1 MSCRHPAWARA
12 FRDLP
17 LEADTVPRPSGP
29 ACRPAA
35 RPAGRSSFPP
45 EPPCRN
51 AALDASARNRRRVP
65 AMAVRFGLEAWLGP
79 AGPVRPPRQPLPSS
93 HMRETVRVL
102 NPCRENG
109 LRPRRFRDAKWKPV
123 IRQHGYPRNWSSET
137 SSNSASFGR
146 TSSGKFTVYLQKSL
160 NRSAPARCS
169 APCAGCCGGRGR
181 PAGRGCRGPCWPAR
195 SRRRAAA
202 CAGEP

>member
-1 MSCRHPAWARA
+1 METVGQVFAEERDKLRRVQVRARAAPLTHAWAAISAGLSGRRRGCRAVESPVSCRHPAWARA

-17 LEADTVPRPSGP
+17 LEEATVPRPSGP

-79 AGPVRPPRQPLPSS
+79 AGPGRPPRQPLPSS
-93 HMRETVRVL
+93 HTRETVRAL

-109 LRPRRFRDAKWKPV
+109 LRPRRFRDQMVAFFLF
-123 IRQHGYPRNWSSET
+123 HAFS
-137 SSNSASFGR
+137 
-146 TSSGKFTVYLQKSL
+146 
-160 NRSAPARCS
+160 
-169 APCAGCCGGRGR
+169 
-181 PAGRGCRGPCWPAR
+181 
-195 SRRRAAA
+195 
-202 CAGEP
+202 